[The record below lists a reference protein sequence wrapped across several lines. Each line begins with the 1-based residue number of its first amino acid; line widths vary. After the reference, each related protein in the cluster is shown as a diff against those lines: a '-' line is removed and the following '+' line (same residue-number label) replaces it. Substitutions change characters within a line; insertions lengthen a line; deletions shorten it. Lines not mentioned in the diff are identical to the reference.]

1 MIFNERDQLE
11 ELELLTIFDMYQS
24 SHDKADDSSPKVKE
38 KKYHCAIMEID
49 NKKLLMIYDVA
60 KQDTESTS
68 LMSSINLFLKGVGSL
83 KLQDMS
89 VSEFLSEPL
98 KDSVK
103 ILLSDEVKPMSA
115 DVFQLASLK
124 KMCTNAELKKE
135 LWKTIKGSLNL

>member
-11 ELELLTIFDMYQS
+11 ELELLYIFEMYQS
-24 SHDKADDSSPKVKE
+24 KFDTLDDSSPKVKE
-38 KKYHCAIMEID
+38 KNYHCAILEVD
-49 NKKLLMIYDVA
+49 NKTLIMIYDDA
-60 KQDTESTS
+60 KKDPESTY

>member
-24 SHDKADDSSPKVKE
+24 SHDKTDDSSPKVKE
-38 KKYHCAIMEID
+38 KKYNCAIMEID
-49 NKKLLMIYDVA
+49 NKTLLMIYDVA

>member
-24 SHDKADDSSPKVKE
+24 SHDKTDDTSPKVKE
-38 KKYHCAIMEID
+38 KKYHCATIEID
-49 NKKLLMIYDVA
+49 NKTLLMIYDFA

-89 VSEFLSEPL
+89 VSEFLSEPF

-124 KMCTNAELKKE
+124 KMCTNSELKKE
-135 LWKTIKGSLNL
+135 LWKTIKGTLNL

>member
-1 MIFNERDQLE
+1 
-11 ELELLTIFDMYQS
+11 
-24 SHDKADDSSPKVKE
+24 
-38 KKYHCAIMEID
+38 MEID
-49 NKKLLMIYDVA
+49 NKTLLMIYDVA

-68 LMSSINLFLKGVGSL
+68 LMSSINLFLKGVGSF

-89 VSEFLSEPL
+89 VSEFLSEPFN
-98 KDSVK
+98 DSVK
-103 ILLSDEVKPMSA
+103 ILLSDEVKPISA